1 MKLKFPCKKHIP
13 ISYLILGSF
22 LISMGIS
29 CSKDFRDNDYYKDE
43 IFDKEYL
50 GLYGEWRL
58 IESGGGPNGDFQADF
73 DKLLIYKIGNYKKM
87 RNDTILIKGIIEI
100 REQTQYQLN
109 IDFVPLYAIPTSS
122 KWVKFIGADT
132 LKLDDTCIDCNYHI
146 FVRE

>member
-1 MKLKFPCKKHIP
+1 M
-13 ISYLILGSF
+13 
-22 LISMGIS
+22 
-29 CSKDFRDNDYYKDE
+29 
-43 IFDKEYL
+43 

-58 IESGGGPNGDFQADF
+58 IESGGGTNGDFQADF

-100 REQTQYQLN
+100 REQTSYILN

-122 KWVKFIGADT
+122 KWVKLIGADT
-132 LKLDDTCIDCNYHI
+132 LKLDDTCTDCNYHI